1 MPRGVPASEEEI
13 ESLRR
18 IAWENPDKSL
28 TEWAELNA
36 EKGHPL
42 RDKSVVKRHAGDIK
56 EEQMKERT
64 GRGNTERGVVGL
76 RVTEELAEKYP
87 SEAEEIEKIGLS
99 TIKKEAMIR
108 EREVEQELFEKSGER
123 ERMEQQ
129 LAEKDRQIAGL
140 LQRLRDTQTTIRS
153 LKPYPQRYES
163 EKAKAE
169 FVHDL
174 LNTCASEYYRER
186 GDKRKAEH
194 ILRNDE
200 YEGADDWKR
209 FFAGIGRRAGKRDLY
224 LGMVLCLVA
233 GKSVK
238 LSKRDDG
245 TKVFKFGVPTLES
258 ETFNWSR
265 YRNVTIT
272 LNPNGKVLIEKGNIV
287 SDEGCLRL
295 TALNQKQVE
304 TIRRN
309 PYELLVEERTE
320 KEHLIKELGMNNKFF
335 ADLMKALSELGICA
349 GDTLDVEEI
358 GSGIR
363 EVKTNLE
370 HACLV
375 INDLLWEKYKVSE
388 EYRLGL
394 PKVFSDK
401 RIIEDKVLGMNFV
414 VYPNRTLKGVG
425 EEEAEI
431 LRAKIETEKLRA
443 EKKLAEAEKRI
454 EKGKSAEGNR
464 EEAKAKPKREKE
476 ALRRKPAKKRLKSGA
491 IKQIE
496 KQIEEKMGTRE
507 IHKWLLNQKE
517 LSKELSFD
525 DYCDKAIKMIIKY
538 ITDTELTVP
547 AKGVMVDF
555 TRGRA

>member
-1 MPRGVPASEEEI
+1 MPVGDVEI
-13 ESLRR
+13 EDMRR
-18 IAWENPDKSL
+18 LAEENPDWSY
-28 TEWAELNA
+28 EQIAEELIRL
-36 EKGHPL
+36 GYPRRH
-42 RDKSVVKRHAGDIK
+42 KSVIHRNVRDIREGQAREGIEQRKAEIGAEAVTREIEGLVKRFPELEPQAK
-56 EEQMKERT
+56 K
-64 GRGNTERGVVGL
+64 
-76 RVTEELAEKYP
+76 LAEIKFQ
-87 SEAEEIEKIGLS
+87 AE
-99 TIKKEAMIR
+99 IKKA
-108 EREVEQELFEKSGER
+108 EREFWEASGEKKQ
-123 ERMEQQ
+123 MEQQ
-129 LAEKDRQIAGL
+129 IADL
-140 LQRLRDTQTTIRS
+140 RERLRRAQATIRS
-153 LKPYPQRYES
+153 LKGEVQELEPYPQRYRGES
-163 EKAKAE
+163 AKTD
-169 FVHDL
+169 FMHNL
-174 LNTCASEYYRER
+174 LNTCASEFYRARGEER
-186 GDKRKAEH
+186 MADR
-194 ILRNDE
+194 ILRQGE
-200 YEGADDWKR
+200 YEGELNTTDDWKP
-209 FFAGIGRRAGKRDLY
+209 FFAGIGRRAGEGSLY
-224 LGMVLCLVA
+224 LGMVLCLLA

-238 LSKRDDG
+238 LSKKGDG
-245 TKVFKFGVPTLES
+245 TKVFKFGVPMFES

-265 YRNVTIT
+265 YRNVTVT

-431 LRAKIETEKLRA
+431 LRAKIESEKLRG

-454 EKGKSAEGNR
+454 E
-464 EEAKAKPKREKE
+464 
-476 ALRRKPAKKRLKSGA
+476 
-491 IKQIE
+491 
-496 KQIEEKMGTRE
+496 
-507 IHKWLLNQKE
+507 
-517 LSKELSFD
+517 
-525 DYCDKAIKMIIKY
+525 
-538 ITDTELTVP
+538 V
-547 AKGVMVDF
+547 